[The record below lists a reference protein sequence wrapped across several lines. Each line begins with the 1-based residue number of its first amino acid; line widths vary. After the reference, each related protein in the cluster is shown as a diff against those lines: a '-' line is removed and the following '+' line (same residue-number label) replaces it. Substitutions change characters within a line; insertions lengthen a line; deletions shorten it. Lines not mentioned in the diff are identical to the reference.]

1 MKPIEKNIS
10 VIDEKGNEYEATY
23 PKRAKCLVK
32 KGRARFVN
40 DNTICLA
47 CPPDIWED
55 TEMSDNNIKTTET
68 VNAAAADKAGKPETV
83 SLSSSEPKLTVGYIL
98 ERIEKI
104 QQDNEHIYKALE
116 ALTGVDSGQVPGDV
130 AGEGKANG
138 IADTVKSR
146 ETTNQKLIAFYEK
159 LYDDIKPVKSTK
171 ETVLG
176 MISQVASRNDA
187 DPAQIANLAE
197 MVSTMLDD
205 IRHMD

>member
-1 MKPIEKNIS
+1 
-10 VIDEKGNEYEATY
+10 
-23 PKRAKCLVK
+23 
-32 KGRARFVN
+32 
-40 DNTICLA
+40 
-47 CPPDIWED
+47 
-55 TEMSDNNIKTTET
+55 MSDNNIKTTET